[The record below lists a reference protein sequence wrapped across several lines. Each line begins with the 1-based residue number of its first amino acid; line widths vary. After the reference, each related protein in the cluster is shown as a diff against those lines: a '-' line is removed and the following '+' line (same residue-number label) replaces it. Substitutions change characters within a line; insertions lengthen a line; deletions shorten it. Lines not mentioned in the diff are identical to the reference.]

1 MSSQEILSLIEQFE
15 TAFDTYWQVLQRNNE
30 EVLSQLKEAWRT
42 MQAEQK
48 EGETIKEKL
57 STQNSEL
64 TELRTKS
71 EELDK
76 TIGGLKTKKD
86 ELTTKISELTTTL
99 ETSINDLKG
108 PQFELENLEGKLTT
122 MNEKITAKDSD
133 KTSLDQKT
141 VENENREIELQET
154 YQKKMDD
161 SEAKI
166 NQLRKENFFT
176 SFLIEH
182 SDEEIHEVEIL
193 AKIMEQG
200 SAKLDDLK
208 KLLDV
213 PPIMA
218 VRTIKQMSIKG
229 ILNLDE
235 SSGTVTLP

>member
-15 TAFDTYWQVLQRNNE
+15 TAFDTYWQVLQKNNE
-30 EVLSQLKEAWRT
+30 EVLSQLKSAWRT

-57 STQNSEL
+57 SKQNSEL

-76 TIGGLKTKKD
+76 TIEGLKTKKD
-86 ELTTKISELTTTL
+86 ELTTKISELTTVL

-122 MNEKITAKDSD
+122 VNEKITAKDSE

-141 VENENREIELQET
+141 VENENREVELKDT
-154 YQKKMDD
+154 YQKKMGDLK
-161 SEAKI
+161 AKI
-166 NQLRKENFFT
+166 NQLREENFFT
-176 SFLIEH
+176 AFLIEH

-218 VRTIKQMSIKG
+218 VRTIKQLAIKG

-235 SSGTVTLP
+235 NTNTVTLP